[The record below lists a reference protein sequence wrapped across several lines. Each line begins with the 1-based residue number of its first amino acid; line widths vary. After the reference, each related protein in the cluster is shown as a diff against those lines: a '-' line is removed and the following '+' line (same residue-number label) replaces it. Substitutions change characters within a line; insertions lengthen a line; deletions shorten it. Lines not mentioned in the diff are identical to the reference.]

1 MSVPLLEIHACTV
14 HSRALSIAEFTA
26 LAAPTNK
33 SSGLNCSPTLTLT
46 TAVHTWFFIIY
57 LFTGISTIFRPS
69 PRCNII
75 TYSYLYVYLFLHSC
89 AIHILYLK
97 AMLPLFTFYL
107 CPPMWMHTLPTHILL
122 SVCNISF
129 EYFTSHLC
137 ESAGLNLIAL
147 M

>member
-107 CPPMWMHTLPTHILL
+107 CPPMWMHTLYQPTSYSPFVISPLNTLQVISVNLL
-122 SVCNISF
+122 AWISL
-129 EYFTSHLC
+129 H
-137 ESAGLNLIAL
+137 
-147 M
+147 